1 MDKLIESVYS
11 KDLNGVDVQYL
22 TRGQSKVLL
31 YDDITVD
38 DNILDLI
45 GATNQVLLL
54 FPTTRG
60 SPNGHWISI
69 TYHPKTNTIYY
80 FDSYGLSIEAE
91 RKYSTSRH
99 VQANAMGIIMKKAIR
114 SGVNFTWN
122 PIRLQTMEDGI
133 NTCGRWASMRNR
145 MSYLTNDEFV
155 KLFVNQREKPDY
167 LITILT
173 FLTISKLDKDES
185 KIIQA
190 FA

>member
-1 MDKLIESVYS
+1 MDKLIEAVYS
-11 KDLNGVDVQYL
+11 KDLTGIDVQYL

-45 GATNQVLLL
+45 GSTNQVLLL
-54 FPTTRG
+54 FPTKRG
-60 SPNGHWISI
+60 SPNGHWVSI

-80 FDSYGLSIEAE
+80 FDSYGLSIDAE

-99 VQANAMGIIMKKAIR
+99 VQANAMGVIIDKAVK

-122 PIRLQTMEDGI
+122 PIRLQVMEEGI
-133 NTCGRWASMRNR
+133 NTCGRYAAMRNR

-155 KLFVNQREKPDY
+155 KLFVNQQEKPDY

-185 KIIQA
+185 KIIKE